1 MPKIEKSLT
10 KNNSHQFLNFTD
22 FALYHMKVSTRI
34 THKIVWKLSE
44 DKSRKLIFTLV
55 RIHNNFQVTVEI
67 IVWIA
72 CILSIIKSSI
82 YQPDRIEFKI
92 TYYKFQRTILE
103 TTHNRILSMLT
114 PLVSFQ
120 TCLSQITCFRNWN
133 FITQYSYS
141 MAFWSFDSNH
151 AILD

>member
-72 CILSIIKSSI
+72 CILSIIKSLI
-82 YQPDRIEFKI
+82 YQPDRIVLKI
-92 TYYKFQRTILE
+92 TYNKFQRTIWE
-103 TTHNRILSMLT
+103 KIHNRIWSMLN

-120 TCLSQITCFRNWN
+120 KSLSKITCFRNWN
-133 FITQYSYS
+133 CKTQYSYS
-141 MAFWSFDSNH
+141 IALWSSDSNH
-151 AILD
+151 SILD